1 MGSLVFNSGISDIAE
16 GISAP
21 AKFQFSHTNNR
32 NKTTTEE
39 NASSRRSN
47 SYSFGSAPTGPAVR
61 ADMNSVDPRLRQRI
75 RCITSSQGMPDGPSL
90 SRASSRRSSS
100 SRCARVGGNASGA
113 ADKLS
118 QSCSSRS
125 SRSAGFHLVMSIV
138 RMANFIADPKQT
150 HPALHH
156 ANASHRAPVGL
167 PAPHARSRCCWR
179 FAQPNRCVCSRG
191 LRSIVAFPDRHSR
204 WRFLLSA
211 RLVATHSVAAPLR
224 HHAPTQSPP
233 CCVR

>member
-1 MGSLVFNSGISDIAE
+1 MESLVFNSGISDIAE

-75 RCITSSQGMPDGPSL
+75 RCITSSGECRTGLCYQERQADDPAT
-90 SRASSRRSSS
+90 RAS
-100 SRCARVGGNASGA
+100 ARVSGNASGA

-179 FAQPNRCVCSRG
+179 FA
-191 LRSIVAFPDRHSR
+191 
-204 WRFLLSA
+204 
-211 RLVATHSVAAPLR
+211 
-224 HHAPTQSPP
+224 
-233 CCVR
+233 